1 MATIWKPDHSLESS
15 ILAAFKAAHDQEK
28 LEVAEHLLSA
38 LECLD
43 RTAGRG
49 GAVEEAYRMIC
60 RHCECEDAGT
70 PKPRSKR

>member
-1 MATIWKPDHSLESS
+1 MATISKPDRSLDSS
-15 ILAAFKAAHDQEK
+15 ILAAFKVAHDQGK

-49 GAVEEAYRMIC
+49 GVVEKAYRMIC
-60 RHCECEDAGT
+60 PHCEREDAGT
-70 PKPRSKR
+70 PKPRSKS